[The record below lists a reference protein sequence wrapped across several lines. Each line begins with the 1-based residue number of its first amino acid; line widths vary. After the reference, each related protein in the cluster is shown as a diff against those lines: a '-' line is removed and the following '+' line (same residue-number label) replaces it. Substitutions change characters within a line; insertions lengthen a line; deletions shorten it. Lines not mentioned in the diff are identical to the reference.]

1 MALSSHVYLDHWLI
15 LILQVIKCLMR
26 IHIAQM
32 ERNFGFLIFGFAR
45 GAERGSRATRLS
57 FGASGSM
64 FRASSFKLS
73 DEVSNGKF
81 SLTFT

>member
-15 LILQVIKCLMR
+15 LILRVIKCLMR

-57 FGASGSM
+57 FGASGFM
-64 FRASSFKLS
+64 FRASSFRM
-73 DEVSNGKF
+73 KF
-81 SLTFT
+81 RMENLA